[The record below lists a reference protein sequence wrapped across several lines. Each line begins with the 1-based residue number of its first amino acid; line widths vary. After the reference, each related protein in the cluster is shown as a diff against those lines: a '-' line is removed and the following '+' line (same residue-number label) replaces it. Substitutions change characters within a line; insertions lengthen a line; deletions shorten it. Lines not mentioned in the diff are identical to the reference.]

1 MIEAKDRV
9 TFDLLMGV
17 AAETR
22 AALLKAGSGEE
33 FAQEIYRKIELKAG
47 STLPPVV
54 VKIELP
60 IFDTRLRTS

>member
-9 TFDLLMGV
+9 TFDLLMSV
-17 AAETR
+17 AAKTK
-22 AALLKAGSGEE
+22 AALLEAGSGEE

-54 VKIELP
+54 VMIELP
-60 IFDTRLRTS
+60 IFETRLKTS